1 MIIQNKNTYVF
12 TENFTDLFLSTGLG
26 KTKFAGIVGLK
37 HSQIEKYLQ
46 GTIPV
51 TSSVV
56 KICDYFNCSIDF
68 ITGLSNT
75 FSYPNLNKGFCPNNF
90 YPEYERLLKLNH
102 TNHFK
107 LSKNNIVTETSLSL
121 WKKGY
126 LPKFDV
132 LIAIAYELDGSIDR
146 MLGRIKL

>member
-1 MIIQNKNTYVF
+1 MLINTEKTIIF

-26 KTKFAGIVGLK
+26 KTKFANEVGLK

-51 TSSVV
+51 TNSVV
-56 KICDYFNCSIDF
+56 KICDYFNCSIDY

-75 FSYPNLNKGFCPNNF
+75 FSYPNLNKGFCPSKF
-90 YPEYERLLKLNH
+90 YPEYERLLKINH

-121 WKKGY
+121 WKKGC

-132 LIAIAYELDGSIDR
+132 LISIAYELDGSIDK
-146 MLGRIKL
+146 MLGRI

>member
-1 MIIQNKNTYVF
+1 MIIENKNKCIF

-26 KTKFAGIVGLK
+26 KTKFANSVGLK

-51 TSSVV
+51 TNSVV
-56 KICDYFNCSIDF
+56 KICDYFNCSIDY

-75 FSYPNLNKGFCPNNF
+75 FSYPNLNKGFCPNKF
-90 YPEYERLLKLNH
+90 YPEYERLLKLNN
-102 TNHFK
+102 TNHYR
-107 LSKNNIVTETSLSL
+107 LAKNNIVTETSSSL
-121 WKKGY
+121 WKKGC

-132 LIAIAYELDGSIDR
+132 LISIAYELDGSIDK
-146 MLGRIKL
+146 MLGRI